1 MKAVFEEG
9 NLKLHLLSVIQAI
22 THLTEIAN
30 RIVRLDNFSN
40 INLIDSITALQSER
54 DELIQNNAAY
64 AEAWEILS
72 GIIQQPYQLPY
83 RLPTDYQPSI
93 ASNGYLVFFK

>member
-30 RIVRLDNFSN
+30 CITRLDDFS
-40 INLIDSITALQSER
+40 SITALQSER

-72 GIIQQPYQLPY
+72 SIIQQPY
-83 RLPTDYQPSI
+83 
-93 ASNGYLVFFK
+93 

>member
-1 MKAVFEEG
+1 MKTDFKEG

-30 RIVRLDNFSN
+30 RIIRLDDFS
-40 INLIDSITALQSER
+40 SITALQSER
-54 DELIQNNAAY
+54 DELIRNNAAY

-72 GIIQQPYQLPY
+72 GITQQPTNYPLA
-83 RLPTDYQPSI
+83 TH
-93 ASNGYLVFFK
+93 

>member
-1 MKAVFEEG
+1 MEAKTMKTDFREV
-9 NLKLHLLSVIQAI
+9 NPKLHLLSVIQAI

-72 GIIQQPYQLPY
+72 GIIQQPY
-83 RLPTDYQPSI
+83 
-93 ASNGYLVFFK
+93 